1 MTLQVLQY
9 HPKINITNKDD
20 KLDRMRIIVFLI
32 KEYRINNSNMDY
44 YLITTYAEV
53 EISTI
58 MQ

>member
-1 MTLQVLQY
+1 MTLQVRQY
-9 HPKINITNKDD
+9 HPKINIINKDD
-20 KLDRMRIIVFLI
+20 KLGRMLIIVFLI

-58 MQ
+58 TQ